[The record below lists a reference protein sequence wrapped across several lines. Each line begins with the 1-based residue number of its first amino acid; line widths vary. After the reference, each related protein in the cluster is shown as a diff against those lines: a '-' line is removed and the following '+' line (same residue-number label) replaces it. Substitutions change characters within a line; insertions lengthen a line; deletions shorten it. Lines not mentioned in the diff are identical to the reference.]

1 MDSFEFILYA
11 LVGLSLVIRP
21 FLKKGKES
29 RGLFETEDVPA
40 PEVSP
45 VPTTSWEDL
54 MKELKKATEQQMNKP
69 EERVEERVEPIGV
82 VESQPA
88 PAQVSVETSQTNISK
103 DIKAIIL
110 SHLVR
115 GNITLNNL
123 CKNSHNLITIKR
135 FPKLQI
141 PSIRKVLS
149 LEPFHLLSFLKDL

>member
-40 PEVSP
+40 PEVSS

-54 MKELKKATEQQMNKP
+54 MKELKKTTEQQMNKP
-69 EERVEERVEPIGV
+69 EERVEERVESIGI
-82 VESQPA
+82 VESQSA

-103 DIKAIIL
+103 DIKEKKKKTDTIEKQTEKDGFDCDFTDVDELKRAVIYTEIL
-110 SHLVR
+110 
-115 GNITLNNL
+115 N
-123 CKNSHNLITIKR
+123 
-135 FPKLQI
+135 
-141 PSIRKVLS
+141 RK
-149 LEPFHLLSFLKDL
+149 EY

>member
-54 MKELKKATEQQMNKP
+54 MKELKNATEQQMNKP
-69 EERVEERVEPIGV
+69 EERVEERVEPIGI

-103 DIKAIIL
+103 DIKEKKKKTDTIEKQTEKDGFDCDFTDVDELKRAVIYTEIL
-110 SHLVR
+110 
-115 GNITLNNL
+115 N
-123 CKNSHNLITIKR
+123 
-135 FPKLQI
+135 
-141 PSIRKVLS
+141 RK
-149 LEPFHLLSFLKDL
+149 EY